1 MMIYLEKLKKIKPPA
16 DSVTVRKPFLQKPAS
31 AVLCFLCFAI
41 LLSLFLLSVFDTDK
55 TVSESEN
62 RTLAQMPK
70 MTWQSLTNG
79 AFAKDFDAYYADTFP
94 HRAQFLQ
101 INQKISAF
109 FSGTRGFNDVVL
121 VEKSEK
127 DDFAGQDIDY
137 DESF

>member
-1 MMIYLEKLKKIKPPA
+1 MMIYLDKLKKFKPSA
-16 DSVTVRKPFLQKPAS
+16 DTVSVRKPILQKS
-31 AVLCFLCFAI
+31 TSVLICILFFAI
-41 LLSLFLLSVFDTDK
+41 LFVLFLQSVFDTDK

-70 MTWQSLTNG
+70 ITWQTLTNG
-79 AFAKDFDAYYADTFP
+79 EFAKDFDAYYADTFP
-94 HRAQFLQ
+94 NRERFLQ

-109 FSGTRGFNDVVL
+109 FSGTRSLNDVVL
-121 VEKSEK
+121 VEKSDK

>member
-1 MMIYLEKLKKIKPPA
+1 MQYLDKLKKIKPPA
-16 DSVTVRKPFLQKPAS
+16 DSVTVRKPLLQKQAS
-31 AVLCFLCFAI
+31 AVICILFFTM
-41 LLSLFLLSVFDTDK
+41 LLSLFLLSVLDTDK

-70 MTWQSLTNG
+70 ITWQTLTNG
-79 AFAKDFDAYYADTFP
+79 DFAKDFDAYYADTFP
-94 HRAQFLQ
+94 HREQFLQ

-109 FSGTRGFNDVVL
+109 FSGTRSFNDVVL

-137 DESF
+137 EESF